1 MDSTRKIYT
10 LSEAREKIAAYCAYQ
25 ERSQRQV
32 EEKLY
37 TYSLDEHER
46 GQLIIELIQQNFLNE
61 ERFARA
67 FARGKFRIKKWGKN
81 KIRQHLKYHRIS
93 EYVLKKAYLEID
105 GDEYWET
112 LKSIAEKKWAASKLT
127 KAYQKKGKVA
137 QYLISRG
144 YENDLVWE
152 CLNSDEFT

>member
-1 MDSTRKIYT
+1 MDSSKKIYD
-10 LSEAREKIAAYCAYQ
+10 LNIAREKIAAYCAYQ

-37 TYSLDEHER
+37 TYGLQEEAR
-46 GQLIIELIQQNFLNE
+46 GLLMMELIQQNFLNE

-81 KIRQHLKYHRIS
+81 KIRQHLKHHRIS
-93 EYVLKKAYLEID
+93 DYALKKAYLEID

-112 LKSIAEKKWAASKLT
+112 LKNIAEKKWAASKLT
-127 KAYQKKGKVA
+127 KTYQKKGKVA

-152 CLNSDEFT
+152 CLNGDDFK